1 MRAGRRGTAAGRFCA
16 FAAEKRE
23 RGSRNGG
30 RGGGSPAL
38 PRRLRAAPQARSLVT
53 TKTCAARGHGREA
66 DAACFLRRRVTPT
79 ASAHACTRPPRL
91 STRTHAR
98 PHRVDF
104 ALGLAR
110 SFLHS
115 RVRGCRLRVGQPS
128 RGRGDHGQGPGP
140 SAGEPEAP
148 RRPARDVQ
156 SQTRISQGCCEHTV
170 AGAGFDFVRLFVLK
184 ISGLIIL

>member
-1 MRAGRRGTAAGRFCA
+1 M
-16 FAAEKRE
+16 
-23 RGSRNGG
+23 
-30 RGGGSPAL
+30 GGGKGGARA
-38 PRRLRAAPQARSLVT
+38 RRLRAASQARSLVT

-91 STRTHAR
+91 STRMHAH

-110 SFLHS
+110 SFLLS

-156 SQTRISQGCCEHTV
+156 SQTRISQGCCEHAV

-184 ISGLIIL
+184 ISSLIIL